1 MTTQFKR
8 VIPRYY
14 QDSRVNK
21 LINFGER
28 LFLSCVNDFNIYMD
42 YERLIHQIMPT
53 EIYREYIEIM
63 STKLEV
69 YQSKFED
76 YAAFIL
82 ENIEG
87 DYGTT

>member
-1 MTTQFKR
+1 
-8 VIPRYY
+8 
-14 QDSRVNK
+14 
-21 LINFGER
+21 
-28 LFLSCVNDFNIYMD
+28 
-42 YERLIHQIMPT
+42 MPT